1 MPAPRRGILVAIKPS
16 SQKTVDALVRD
27 LASDRAV
34 TRDAAVARLTVIGTR
49 AVARLTALVADA
61 ANPPAPRVAALR
73 TLEAIADPHSLDA
86 VLPALTDRDAAVAAA
101 AVGVARA
108 LFGSPRGV
116 EAVDRVTALVLDA
129 SQPRDVRSSA
139 ARALRDL
146 PPATVAP
153 VFNALGSDADAQIAK
168 LAVQTAAPPAK
179 RAGMGSLERWT
190 EAETLDDP
198 DGLRRALLAEHSAG
212 VPLPSMLRLIQKLRE
227 REEAEKPGRRASWTT
242 ARAAAHAALAQRG
255 SRIALYDLKETL
267 ESASEALPVEFLTA
281 LTGIGDISCLEPIA
295 AAYAKAVKK
304 RSDEWWR
311 RHLLAAFHEIV
322 RREKITSRHAAMKRV
337 QKRWP
342 QVLGMR
348 E

>member
-1 MPAPRRGILVAIKPS
+1 MAIKPS

-27 LASDRAV
+27 LSSDRAV
-34 TRDAAVARLTVIGTR
+34 TRDTAIARLTVIGAR
-49 AVARLTALVADA
+49 AVARLSAIVADR
-61 ANPPAPRVAALR
+61 ANTPGARVSALKA
-73 TLEAIADPHSLDA
+73 LDAIADPRSLDVA
-86 VLPALTDRDAAVAAA
+86 LPALADGDVAVAVA

-116 EAVDRVTALVLDA
+116 EAVDRMTAIALDA
-129 SQPRDVRSSA
+129 SQPRDVRRA
-139 ARALRDL
+139 ATRALGDL
-146 PPATVAP
+146 PASTVAP
-153 VFNALGSDADAQIAK
+153 VFKALASDSDAHIAQSAAE
-168 LAVQTAAPPAK
+168 AVAPLPAK
-179 RAGMGSLERWT
+179 RPSARDALQRWT
-190 EAETLDDP
+190 ESDMLEDP
-198 DGLRRALLAEHSAG
+198 DALRRVLLAQHGAG
-212 VPLPSMLRLIQKLRE
+212 IPLPSMLQLIQKLHE
-227 REEAEKPGRRASWTT
+227 REDAEKPGRRASWTT

-267 ESASEALPVEFLTA
+267 ESASEPLPVEFLTA
-281 LTGIGDISCLEPIA
+281 LTGIGDASCLEAIA

-342 QVLGMR
+342 QVLGVR
-348 E
+348 D